1 MAKQTFSA
9 QSLAGVISK
18 YDCTSDCL
26 VAYSGGLDSH
36 VLLHALSSLASKEDI
51 KINAIHVNHGLS
63 PNSQQW
69 AEHCQLVCSQLGI
82 PLRVVSVNARSE
94 SGDSPEAFAR
104 EARYSVLT
112 EYLRRGQTLVTAH
125 HMDDQAETFL
135 LQLLRGAGLRGLSSM
150 PVCQD
155 YANGWIIRPLLGFS
169 RESLRAYAMLHE
181 LEWIEDESNS
191 DTDLDR
197 NYLRHMI
204 MPLLLDRWPSAH
216 RTLARAA
223 SHAADTSSMADM
235 LARQDRVKAMSCKDS
250 SLSVSSLK
258 SLNATRR
265 YNLLRTWIRDSGFS
279 LPSTKVLERID
290 DEVLHAAED
299 SMPLVEWP
307 GVQVRRYQQRI
318 YLLPPLPPAPD
329 RMSLPW
335 SLESSVALPVGEL
348 QFRHVFGNGLS
359 AERCRQQ
366 TSLVVR
372 FRHSGESLRPAWRN
386 RTITLKKLLQ
396 DSGVPP
402 WLRGFVPLIYAGDTI
417 VAVAG
422 IAIHEDWQSRDDEP
436 GYLPI
441 WKIPMAFSVGMPEHM
456 FTTRE

>member
-18 YDCTSDCL
+18 YDCTSDYL

-51 KINAIHVNHGLS
+51 KISAIHVNHGLS

-69 AEHCQLVCSQLGI
+69 TEHCQIVCRQLRI
-82 PLRVVSVNARSE
+82 PLKIISVHARSE

-112 EYLRRGQTLVTAH
+112 EYLGRGQALVTAH

-150 PVCQD
+150 PAYQD

-169 RESLRAYAMLHE
+169 RESLREYAMVHD

-191 DTDLDR
+191 DTAFDR

-235 LARQDRVKAMSCKDS
+235 LARQDRIKTMRCKDS
-250 SLSVSSLK
+250 SLSVSSLR
-258 SLNATRR
+258 SLDVTRR

-279 LPSTKVLERID
+279 VPSTKVVERID
-290 DEVLHAAED
+290 NEVLHAVED

-307 GVQVRRYQQRI
+307 GAQVRRYHQRI
-318 YLLPPLPPAPD
+318 YLLPPLPPAPG
-329 RMSLPW
+329 RISLPW
-335 SLESSVALPVGEL
+335 NLDNSVALPVGEL
-348 QFRHVFGNGLS
+348 RARHVLGDGLS
-359 AERCRQQ
+359 AERCRQ
-366 TSLVVR
+366 TPLVVR
-372 FRHSGESLRPAWRN
+372 FRQTGESLRPAWRN
-386 RTITLKKLLQ
+386 RTIALKKLLQ

-402 WLRGFVPLIYAGDTI
+402 WLRGLVPLIYAGDTI

-422 IAIHEDWQSRDDEP
+422 IAIHEDWQSRDGEP
-436 GYLPI
+436 GYLPV
-441 WKIPMAFSVGMPEHM
+441 WKMPLAFSVGMPEHI
-456 FTTRE
+456 FEARE